1 MISRNYLLTILPE
14 LVEFSSEDEIE
25 YQVLEADGYDGV
37 VALLGNVRSIYFP
50 VVVIEDRT
58 IGNIST
64 DSGPVDSYSIPL
76 WVMVSNDSSK
86 TKTEIFK
93 TAFTLVLKILK
104 LFMRDVDSVAD
115 LTGWDFQRIS
125 YSKRSGPDCSGYE
138 ILMTY
143 RDNIDLSYEQP
154 DNDI

>member
-1 MISRNYLLTILPE
+1 MITKYYLKTILPE
-14 LVEFSSEDEIE
+14 IEGFSAEDIE
-25 YQVLEADGYDGV
+25 QQVLEADGYDGV
-37 VALLGNVRSIYFP
+37 VALLGNVREVCFP
-50 VVVIEDRT
+50 AVVIEDRT
-58 IGNIST
+58 IGNISI

-86 TKTEIFK
+86 SKTEIFK
-93 TAFTLVLKILK
+93 IAYALTLKVLKL
-104 LFMRDVDSVAD
+104 LMRDVDSVTD
-115 LTGWDFQRIS
+115 LSGWDYQRIS

-154 DNDI
+154 DLDI